1 MRSILVAFAAGLAA
15 AALTACG
22 GSSGRTIAVRAGEV
36 DAQHMYFEPK
46 EVHVQAGEK
55 VTFVIE
61 NEGTSDHEFESDEA
75 GIEEVLIPEGR
86 TRRTTWTAPK
96 QPGRYPV
103 YCDIAGHREAGM
115 ELTLVVDPAP

>member
-22 GSSGRTIAVRAGEV
+22 GSSGRTITVRAGEI